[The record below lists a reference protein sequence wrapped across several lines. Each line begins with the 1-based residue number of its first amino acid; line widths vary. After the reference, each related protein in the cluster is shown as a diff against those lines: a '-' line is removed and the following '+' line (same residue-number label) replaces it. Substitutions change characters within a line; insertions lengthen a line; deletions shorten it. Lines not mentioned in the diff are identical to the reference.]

1 MDSKKLPLWLVFTNA
16 DANVPTKTILMKS
29 GDGMGVPKVTYKYNF
44 YLDLRQDM
52 LTLQMI
58 RLMDKVNTV

>member
-16 DANVPTKTILMKS
+16 DANVPTKTIIMKS
-29 GDGMGVPKVTYKYNF
+29 GDGMGVPNVTYKYNF